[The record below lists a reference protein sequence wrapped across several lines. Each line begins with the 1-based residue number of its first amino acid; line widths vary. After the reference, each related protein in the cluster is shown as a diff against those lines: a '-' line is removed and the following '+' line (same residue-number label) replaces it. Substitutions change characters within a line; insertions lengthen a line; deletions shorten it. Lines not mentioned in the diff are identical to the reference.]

1 MDSTNRFLGYCY
13 YNIGFGKH
21 GKIPYAISVR
31 SEDVMSKVAK
41 LNNEQGFNV
50 YMRLNANFF
59 SQEPARIRD
68 IDIVRPDLFC
78 LDIDEKNN
86 IGADIE
92 AVLTQFISEKS
103 LTNYLHQFTGHG
115 HQLWM
120 RCNPV
125 SSVGDFK
132 SNARRLKG
140 YIEAETGLVVDFTP
154 NPSRYGRYPGTVNY
168 NSPIRQGR
176 VISWERGEPFD
187 ITRCPDIYK
196 KGTNM
201 RGKAV
206 SRGDHQTTPPSGCAP
221 LPKAVPP
228 QALNFI
234 RSLDQRRKVLS
245 VLQNPHPEHRDRV
258 WLVGF
263 LKWCGLS
270 QSRTIALIQSHQRWG
285 DYRKSATKRQVKSV
299 WRSAGRRSRS

>member
-132 SNARRLKG
+132 SNARRLKAF
-140 YIEAETGLVVDFTP
+140 IEAETSLVIDFTP
-154 NPSRYGRYPGTVNY
+154 NPSRYGRYPGTINWNLPV
-168 NSPIRQGR
+168 RQGR
-176 VISWERGEPFD
+176 MIAWEVGEPFD
-187 ITRCPDIYK
+187 IARCPVIPLKQPRKVGAGIPYEE
-196 KGTNM
+196 NQP
-201 RGKAV
+201 AA
-206 SRGDHQTTPPSGCAP
+206 PFGCAP
-221 LPKAVPP
+221 PP
-228 QALNFI
+228 EDLAGRALKFI
-234 RSLDQRRKVLS
+234 HSPQKRNDVLR
-245 VLQNPHPEHRDRV
+245 VLQNPRAKHTDRV
-258 WLVGF
+258 WMVAF
-263 LKWCGLS
+263 MKFCKLS
-270 QSRTIALIQSHQRWG
+270 RSRTLRLIHRNNQWS
-285 DYRKSATKRQVKSV
+285 DYDRAHTRYQVRSV
-299 WRSAGRRSRS
+299 RRVAGRRA